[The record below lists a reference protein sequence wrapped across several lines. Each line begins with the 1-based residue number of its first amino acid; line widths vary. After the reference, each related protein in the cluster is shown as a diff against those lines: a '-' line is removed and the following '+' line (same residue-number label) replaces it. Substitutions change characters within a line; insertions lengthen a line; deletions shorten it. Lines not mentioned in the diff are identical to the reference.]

1 MGLKVAADC
10 RALRPPVT
18 GIGQFLRGL
27 LPALAGEVELVPSVP
42 RVFRDLAPA
51 GIRVEA
57 GPSLPGSIWF
67 HGWFRNQDADVLFCP
82 LGVRPWRAP
91 QPCVAVIH
99 DLSIL
104 RFPGWQSFKN
114 RATILPFLE
123 DTVRGARVVV
133 PSRAVADEV
142 CRFFPGSLPLA
153 IPHGL
158 DPPQAG
164 EWTGPPLPPVFFLFL
179 GTLEPRKNLALCLDL
194 WSADP
199 SLPPLVVAGAPG
211 WKVRLPRLP
220 RHVLPVGYVDE
231 PGKAW
236 LLDHCLALL
245 YPSSYEG
252 FGLPVAEAAARG
264 VPVLATAVPATEEY
278 DLPSWIPVRPEA
290 ADLRAAL
297 AQVLRGR
304 VVREPARIRPW
315 AEAARDYAGVLA
327 DAARRP

>member
-1 MGLKVAADC
+1 VGVKVAADC

-27 LPALAGEVELVPSVP
+27 LPALQREVDLVPCVP

-57 GPSLPGSIWF
+57 GPAFPGSMWF
-67 HGWFRNQDADVLFCP
+67 HGWFRHADADVLFCP
-82 LGVRPWRAP
+82 LGVRPWRADR
-91 QPCVAVIH
+91 PCVAVIH
-99 DLSIL
+99 DLSVL
-104 RFPGWQSFKN
+104 RYPGWQSFKN
-114 RATILPFLE
+114 RATVLPFLE
-123 DTVRGARVVV
+123 DTVRGAAVVV
-133 PSRAVADEV
+133 PCRAVADEV
-142 CRFFPGSLPLA
+142 RRFFPGSDPVV

-158 DPPQAG
+158 DAPRPGA
-164 EWTGPPLPPVFFLFL
+164 WTAAPLPSEFFLFL
-179 GTLEPRKNLALCLDL
+179 GTMEPRKNLALCLEV
-194 WSADP
+194 WKADP

-220 RHVLPVGYVDE
+220 RNVVMAGYVDE
-231 PGKAW
+231 AGKDW

-252 FGLPVAEAAARG
+252 FGLPVAEAAVRG

-278 DLPSWIPVRPEA
+278 TLPSWIRVKPEPGSVREGVRRVLGGA
-290 ADLRAAL
+290 A
-297 AQVLRGR
+297 VK
-304 VVREPARIRPW
+304 EPARVRPW
-315 AEAARDYAGVLA
+315 IEAARDYAGVLT